1 MRRRRTGWRVLRV
14 SPLTLPPWSA
24 QGCRR
29 FYVGVGGD
37 GDPGGAAAATSGA
50 AGCVLEFGTHGWR
63 CVVDPSQ
70 TTWLAYSMAGLSGSS
85 SSQQLW
91 MSLGSASANVSRQ
104 QGSLGDGA
112 DDDAAA
118 AAAAFADSCRGG
130 PVPCVQLTVVD
141 GMTASVAEADA
152 NQNGRLEAGE
162 LGAMLLGVPLLRY
175 PNATRAAGTTDGG
188 AEALASEVEALLE
201 QHDVGGGGGGGGGAA
216 AGAGDGAIDLAEMP
230 ALWRARSTLEEAAML
245 GKHPLAFG
253 DVWLAYAFTVL
264 MATVGLLLGGWGEP
278 EKV

>member
-1 MRRRRTGWRVLRV
+1 VRRRRTGWRVLRV
-14 SPLTLPPWSA
+14 SPGTLTLPPWSA

-29 FYVGVGGD
+29 FYVGGGAD

-50 AGCVLEFGTHGWR
+50 AAGCVLELGTHGWR

-70 TTWLAYSMAGLSGSS
+70 TTWLAYSMGGLSGSS
-85 SSQQLW
+85 STQQLW

-104 QGSLGDGA
+104 QQGSPGGDGA

-118 AAAAFADSCRGG
+118 ATAAFADSCRGG
-130 PVPCVQLTVVD
+130 PGPCVQLTVVD

-201 QHDVGGGGGGGGGAA
+201 QHDVGGGGGG